1 MKNTLNSRRLWE
13 ISKTYVVDGRCVK
26 SRSCR
31 KELVNEKMIE
41 EMVQAHDNIVI
52 QNGQEMKIYCDDK
65 FLQGLNHVIEC
76 ERQYNTSNNLFTA
89 YQKGQIEIFVK
100 YSKKETTKKIKKVM
114 EIEVDE
120 MMLIGLVEI
129 LEFLSFLD
137 SI

>member
-13 ISKTYVVDGRCVK
+13 IAKTYIVDGRCVK
-26 SRSCR
+26 SRNFR
-31 KELVNEKMIE
+31 KELINEKMIE

-76 ERQYNTSNNLFTA
+76 ERQYNTSNNLFVA
-89 YQKGQIEIFVK
+89 YQRGQIEIFVK
-100 YSKKETTKKIKKVM
+100 YSKKKSIEEKVN
-114 EIEVDE
+114 IDKDIDK
-120 MMLIGLVEI
+120 MMLMGLVEI
-129 LEFLSFLD
+129 LELLRFLE